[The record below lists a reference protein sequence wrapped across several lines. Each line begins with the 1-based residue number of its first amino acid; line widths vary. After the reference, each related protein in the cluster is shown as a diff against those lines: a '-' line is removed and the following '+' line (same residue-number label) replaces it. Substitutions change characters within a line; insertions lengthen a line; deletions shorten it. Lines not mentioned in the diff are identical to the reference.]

1 MGHVLS
7 LLSLLAATLVFTSN
21 ESLHCGRVS
30 VHLNLFLSFILSNI
44 CWLVWDNAVLPF
56 SSLWTDNP
64 LWCRLFNLV
73 ITYFTIT
80 TYFWML
86 CEGGYL
92 QMVLL
97 NTFESDKNRLRV
109 LMILGWEVPALCVAP
124 YGVYRAVSNHPDCW
138 MDLGESVWFIG
149 VPVLIII
156 LLNVVIMVNVIIT
169 IRSKI
174 TQPPTVF
181 GGRPTRLSRGYSKH
195 LRAVCVLVPV
205 LGIHFLLVPV
215 RPEPKSPYEYS
226 YDLLLTVSSS
236 FQGWLVHVVQQK
248 DLYSRFTFTDVSKK
262 YLEND
267 AVYSGF
273 IGEIGKVSMNQKFIF
288 LLITHRSLNVKAYS

>member
-1 MGHVLS
+1 
-7 LLSLLAATLVFTSN
+7 
-21 ESLHCGRVS
+21 
-30 VHLNLFLSFILSNI
+30 
-44 CWLVWDNAVLPF
+44 
-56 SSLWTDNP
+56 
-64 LWCRLFNLV
+64 
-73 ITYFTIT
+73 
-80 TYFWML
+80 ML

-109 LMILGWEVPALCVAP
+109 LMILGWGVPALCVAP
-124 YGVYRAVSNHPDCW
+124 YGVYRTVSNHPDCW

-156 LLNVVIMVNVIIT
+156 LLNVVIMINVIIT

-248 DLYSRFTFTDVSKK
+248 DSYSRFTFTDVSKK

>member
-1 MGHVLS
+1 MICCEMSCRSYVLLLGDLGHVLS
-7 LLSLLAATLVFTSN
+7 LLSLLAAGLVFTCN

-30 VHLNLFLSFILSNI
+30 VHLNLFLSFILTNL

-56 SSLWTDNP
+56 SSLWLDNP
-64 LWCRLFNLV
+64 VWCRIFNLV

-92 QMVLL
+92 QMVLF
-97 NTFESDKNRLRV
+97 NTFETDKNRLRV
-109 LMILGWEVPALCVAP
+109 LMILGWGLPALCVVP
-124 YGVYRAVSNHPDCW
+124 YGVFRMVSNDLNCW

-156 LLNVVIMVNVIIT
+156 ILNVIIMINVIIT

-181 GGRPTRLSRGYSKH
+181 GGRPSSLSRGYTKH

-226 YDLLLTVSSS
+226 YDLLLTISSS
-236 FQGWLVHVVQQK
+236 FQGQFRAI
-248 DLYSRFTFTDVSKK
+248 SR
-262 YLEND
+262 
-267 AVYSGF
+267 
-273 IGEIGKVSMNQKFIF
+273 I
-288 LLITHRSLNVKAYS
+288 